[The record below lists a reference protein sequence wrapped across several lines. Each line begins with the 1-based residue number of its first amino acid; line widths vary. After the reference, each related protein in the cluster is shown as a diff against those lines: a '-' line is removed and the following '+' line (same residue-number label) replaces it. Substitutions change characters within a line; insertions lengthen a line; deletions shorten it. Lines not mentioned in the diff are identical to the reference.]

1 MASKPVRF
9 HPEAEREYLSSVAWY
24 AERSVPAAL
33 DFEAE
38 LQRAMSAIA
47 KSPERW
53 PHYLSGC
60 RRYILHQFPFSL
72 VYRARDGEVL
82 VLALA
87 HAHRRPGY
95 WKKRLSQ

>member
-72 VYRARDGEVL
+72 VYRARDGEGY
-82 VLALA
+82 
-87 HAHRRPGY
+87 RPCAGARASSAGLLE
-95 WKKRLSQ
+95 KSV